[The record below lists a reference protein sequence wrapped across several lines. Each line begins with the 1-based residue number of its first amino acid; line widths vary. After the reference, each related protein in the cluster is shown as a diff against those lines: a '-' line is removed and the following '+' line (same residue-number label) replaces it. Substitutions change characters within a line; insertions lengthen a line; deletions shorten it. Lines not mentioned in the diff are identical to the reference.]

1 MRVFPLLILT
11 ILLAGFMGLAIL
23 LAGYVEQKEFGIKI
37 VDQAGREVEIGK
49 VERIVSLW
57 PEATRVL
64 FALGIGDRIV
74 GLDSYSKTCPILIRA
89 FPEIRNVTDVG
100 SPLRG
105 TLSIEKL
112 AQLKPDIIFMRTDDP
127 ELADK
132 LQESLGVPVV
142 CVRMHPPP
150 ERKVS
155 FDMITIIGKCV
166 GKEKRAEEIKN
177 YLERKLS
184 EITSV
189 TSKIPDSERPK
200 VYQAF
205 AFDLLKTIGYFDV
218 IELAGG
224 KNVAESG
231 SKEQPW
237 YTVSLEDLL
246 RWNPDIIILHGFGR
260 FMPED
265 VLNDPN
271 WQQIKAVKEG
281 KVYRLTLGWAGW
293 DPAGFVINVMQNA
306 KAFHPDRF
314 TFDIEEE
321 SNDIFK
327 FVYGV
332 DSLYTKLKDDYKLSV
347 LDI

>member
-1 MRVFPLLILT
+1 MKKIILFLLILI
-11 ILLAGFMGLAIL
+11 ILLAGC
-23 LAGYVEQKEFGIKI
+23 VEQKEAKLKI
-37 VDQAGREVEIGK
+37 VDQAGREVEIPAK

-64 FALGIGDRIV
+64 FALGVEDKIV
-74 GLDSYSKTCPILIRA
+74 GLDSYSKTCPILTRA
-89 FPEIRNVTDVG
+89 FPEIKNITDVG

-105 TLSIEKL
+105 TLSVEKL

-189 TSKIPDSERPK
+189 TSKILDSERPK

-224 KNVAESG
+224 KNIAESG
-231 SKEQPW
+231 SKEAW
-237 YTVSLEDLL
+237 YTVSFEDLL

-306 KAFHPDRF
+306 KVFHPDKF
-314 TFDIEEE
+314 NFSVEKEANE
-321 SNDIFK
+321 IFK

-332 DSLYTKLKDDYKLSV
+332 DGLYTKLKNDYKLS
-347 LDI
+347 DI